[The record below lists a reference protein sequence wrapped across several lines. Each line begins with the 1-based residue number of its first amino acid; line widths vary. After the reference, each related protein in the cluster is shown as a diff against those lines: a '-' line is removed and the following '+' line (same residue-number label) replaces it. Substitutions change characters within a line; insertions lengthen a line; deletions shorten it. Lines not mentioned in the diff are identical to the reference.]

1 MVKLVLFIKHALAIV
16 CAFIG
21 TLIYASTNKELR
33 NALDAFIRTKQ
44 ERAIDFIGL
53 KEWGLCPNKEY
64 MSFAQMVSNDYKNVF
79 ANVNEIATNNA
90 ERLLVFA
97 VGWQFDE
104 EFYLL
109 CLEELADLGL
119 KGKVTAFE
127 IKWYRCLNH
136 DSKYTNMLRV
146 RYKEPRII
154 ELVKKLMQV
163 EPKAKKYYEKILTGE
178 SYQEYLQEMKARLWG

>member
-1 MVKLVLFIKHALAIV
+1 MNKPISYIKYILVSISLLTNVA
-16 CAFIG
+16 
-21 TLIYASTNKELR
+21 IYAGSINELR
-33 NALDAFIRTKQ
+33 DAFDAYKRTEK
-44 ERAIDFIGL
+44 ERVIDLIGL
-53 KEWGLCPNKEY
+53 KEWGISPNKEY
-64 MSFAQMVSNDYKNVF
+64 ISFAQMVSNDYKNVF
-79 ANVNEIATNNA
+79 ANANSIATNQA
-90 ERLLVFA
+90 ERLLVFG

-104 EFYLL
+104 EFYIS

-119 KGKVTAFE
+119 KGEVSAFE
-127 IKWYRCLNH
+127 VKWYRTASFNA
-136 DSKYTNMLRV
+136 KYINILRV

>member
-1 MVKLVLFIKHALAIV
+1 MNKLVPYIKYTLMGVILLSSVSV
-16 CAFIG
+16 CAHTI
-21 TLIYASTNKELR
+21 KEVR
-33 NALDAFIRTKQ
+33 SSLDAYIKAKKNGRISL
-44 ERAIDFIGL
+44 AGL
-53 KEWGLCPNKEY
+53 EEWGISPNKEY
-64 MSFAQMVSNDYKNVF
+64 MTFAQMVSNDYKNVF
-79 ANVNEIATNNA
+79 ANVNSIATNQA
-90 ERLLVFA
+90 ERLLVFG

-104 EFYLL
+104 EFYIA

-119 KGKVTAFE
+119 KGEVTASE
-127 IKWYRCLNH
+127 VEWYRITSYNA
-136 DSKYTNMLRV
+136 KYINILRV

>member
-1 MVKLVLFIKHALAIV
+1 MNNPMSYIKYIFVGISLLTNGPI
-16 CAFIG
+16 CAGSI
-21 TLIYASTNKELR
+21 KELR
-33 NALDAFIRTKQ
+33 DAFDAYKRTEK
-44 ERAIDFIGL
+44 ERVIDIIGL
-53 KEWGLCPNKEY
+53 QEWGISPNKEY
-64 MSFAQMVSNDYKNVF
+64 MNFAQMVSNDYKNVF
-79 ANVNEIATNNA
+79 ANVNSIATNQA
-90 ERLLVFA
+90 ERLLVFG

-104 EFYLL
+104 EFYIA

-119 KGKVTAFE
+119 KGEVTASE
-127 IKWYRCLNH
+127 VEWYRITSYNA
-136 DSKYTNMLRV
+136 KYINILRV